1 MSTPEN
7 SVKYRMVNE
16 VKLPARQIWREGGD
30 HRGQVVTCV
39 RGIVW
44 LTHEGMPGDHVLTAG
59 QAFVV
64 EQRGLLLAQGLGD
77 AVLQIAD
84 PTFPNA
90 AATASL
96 N

>member
-1 MSTPEN
+1 MSIPKES
-7 SVKYRMVNE
+7 SVQHSMNE
-16 VKLPARQIWREGGD
+16 VKLPARRIWRESGD

-44 LTHEGMPGDHVLTAG
+44 LTHEGTPGDYVLQPG

-64 EQRGLLLAQGLGD
+64 EQRGLLLAQGLRE
-77 AVLQIAD
+77 AVLQITD
-84 PTFPNA
+84 PV
-90 AATASL
+90 SL